1 MLMKYILDNYNPGEP
16 IIASDIQIGLTEVNK
31 RKQFKTLTDNGF
43 LKRFD
48 NGIYYIPKKSKLGGE
63 VSVPPDVVVEK
74 KYVYRNNKVLGYY
87 SGCTFANQIGI
98 STQVPY
104 VQEIVTNEMG
114 NPIKKLDLGG
124 RTFILR
130 KARTKITEDNV
141 KVLQLLDLLKDIET
155 YAELKG
161 EEMKE
166 CLSNYISA
174 NKITKEIIDIYLPLF
189 PDKIY
194 KSIYETGISNVL
206 A

>member
-1 MLMKYILDNYNPGEP
+1 MLWKYILDNYRPGEP
-16 IIASDIQIGLTEVNK
+16 IIASDIEIGLTEVNR
-31 RKQFKTLTDNGF
+31 RKQFKALTDNGK

-63 VSVPPDVVVEK
+63 VSIPPDIVVEK
-74 KYVYRNNKVLGYY
+74 KYVFRNNKILGYY

-104 VQEIVTNEMG
+104 IQEIVTNEMG

-124 RTFILR
+124 RTFVLR
-130 KARTKITEDNV
+130 KSRTEVTEDNV
-141 KVLQLLDLLKDIET
+141 KVLQFLDLLKDIEM

-166 CLSNYISA
+166 CLSNYINN
-174 NKITKEIIDIYLPLF
+174 NKITKEIVDMYLPLF

-194 KSIYETGISNVL
+194 KSIYETGIINVF

>member
-1 MLMKYILDNYNPGEP
+1 MKYILDNYNPGEP